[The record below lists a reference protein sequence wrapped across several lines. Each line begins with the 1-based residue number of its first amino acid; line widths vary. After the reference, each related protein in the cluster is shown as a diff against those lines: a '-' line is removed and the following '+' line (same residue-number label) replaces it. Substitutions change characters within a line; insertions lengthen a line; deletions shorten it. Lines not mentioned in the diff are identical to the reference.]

1 MAPKRTTRTR
11 PVTATPPPNTDP
23 TTTTSVTS
31 AQLQAMI
38 DEGVTAVLAAR
49 ATTRNGD
56 DSHTSGI
63 RNERAVRE
71 CTYQDFMKC
80 QPLFFRGTE
89 GVVDL
94 TQWFERMETV
104 FRISNCTVENQVK
117 FATCTLMGIALTWWN
132 SHARTVTNEV
142 AYAMTWTDLKKKM
155 TTKYCPRNEIKK
167 IEAEMW
173 NLKVQGTDPK
183 TMQEAIEMATELM
196 DRRNNTFAERQA
208 ENKRKFEDTP
218 RNNQNQQP
226 NKRQNTGRAYAA
238 GNGDK
243 KPYEGTKP
251 RCPKCNFNHYGPCI
265 PTCTN
270 CKKLGHLA
278 KDCRSR
284 PATANNNNNN
294 RNNNNNNNRN
304 NNNNNNRNNN
314 NPRAQGA
321 NTNAIVCFEC
331 GAPGHFRKDCPQWKN
346 KNQGNGNGV
355 ARAYAVGVAGQ
366 NPDNNVVTGTFLL
379 NNRCASILFDT
390 GADRSF
396 VSTQFSTLIN
406 IAPTTLDHGYN
417 VELADGRII
426 WVNTVLLGCTLN
438 FLNHPFHVDL
448 MPVEMGTYDVI
459 IGMDWL
465 TKYQAVIDCAKKIVR
480 IPFGSEILIFHGDGR
495 DWRHVKEEAN
505 AKIVPICQKFSRS
518 ISRVLPGLT
527 HTRQGN
533 FTSILVHGAG
543 HQLPRAPYRLAPSEM
558 KELADQ
564 LQELSDKG
572 FIRPSSSPWGAPV
585 LFVKKKDGSLRMCID
600 YRELN
605 KLTVKNRYPLPRID
619 DLFDQLQGSS
629 VYSKIDLRSGYHQL
643 RVREED
649 ISKTAFR
656 TRYGHYEFQNKQEHE
671 EHLKIILK
679 LLKKEEL
686 YAKFS
691 KCEFWIPKVQFLGH
705 VIDNKGIHVDPAM
718 IESVKDWASPKTPTE
733 IRQFLGL
740 AGYYWRFIEGF
751 SKIAKPMTKLTQK
764 KVKFEWGDKQEAAF
778 QLLKQKLCS
787 APILALPEGSE
798 DFIVYCDASI
808 KGLGAVL
815 MQREKVISYASR
827 QLKIHEKNYTTH
839 DLELGAVVF
848 ALKIW
853 RHYLYGTKCTVF
865 TDHKSLQHILNQKE
879 LNMRQR
885 RWLELLSDYDC
896 DIRYHPGKANV
907 VADALSRKEREPPLR
922 VRALVMTISLDLPK
936 QILNAQTEAR
946 KPENI
951 KNEDVGGMLIENAK
965 FPEAL
970 RTEKLEPRTDGT
982 LCLNGRSWLPC
993 YDDLR
998 TVIMHES
1005 HKSKYS
1011 IHPGSE
1017 KMYQDVK
1024 KLYWWPNMKADI
1036 ATYVSKCLT
1045 CAKVKAEHQRQS
1057 GLLVQPEIP
1066 QWKWD
1071 NITMDFVTK
1080 LPKSSQGYD
1089 TIWVIVDRLTK
1100 SAIFI
1105 PMKETDPLEKLARMY
1120 LKEVVTRHGIP
1131 VSIICDR
1138 DPRFASNF
1146 WRSLQKALGT
1156 SLDMSTAYHPQT
1168 DGQSERTIQTLE
1180 DMLRAC
1186 VIDFG
1191 NGWVKHLPLVEFSY
1205 NNSYHASI
1213 KAAPFEALYG
1223 RKCRSPVCWA
1233 EVGEVQL
1240 TGPEIVQETTEK
1252 IIQVKQRMQAAR
1264 DRQKSYAD
1272 LKRKPMEFEVGD
1284 KVMLKVSPWKGVVR
1298 FGKRGKLNP
1307 RFVGPFKVIKRV
1319 GDVAYKLELPEE
1331 LSRVHN
1337 TFHVSNLKKCH
1348 ADEPLA
1354 VPLDGLHFDD
1364 KLQFV
1369 EEPIEITDRE
1379 VKRLKR
1385 SRIPLVKVRW
1395 NSKRGPEFTWERE
1408 DQFRKKYPHLFTK
1421 TAPSSSAV

>member
-1 MAPKRTTRTR
+1 MAPRGRPTRLNPGT
-11 PVTATPPPNTDP
+11 TPPPVTDP

-56 DSHTSGI
+56 DSHTSGTGVR

-117 FATCTLMGIALTWWN
+117 FATCTLMGTALTWWN
-132 SHARTVTNEV
+132 SHARTVTNDV

-167 IEAEMW
+167 IEAELW
-173 NLKVQGTDPK
+173 NLKVKGTDVVAYNRFPGPPHGNWHALSDRMFPEETDKIERYVGGMPDLIYSSVVASKPK

-196 DRRNNTFAERQA
+196 DRRISTVAERQA
-208 ENKRKFEDTP
+208 ESKRKFEDTP
-218 RNNQNQQP
+218 RNNQNQNSQ
-226 NKRQNTGRAYAA
+226 RANTGRAYAA

-243 KPYEGTKP
+243 KSYEGTKP
-251 RCPKCNFNHYGPCI
+251 LCPKCNFNHYGPCI
-265 PTCTN
+265 PKCTN
-270 CKKLGHLA
+270 CKKLGHC
-278 KDCRSR
+278 KDC
-284 PATANNNNNN
+284 
-294 RNNNNNNNRN
+294 
-304 NNNNNNRNNN
+304 
-314 NPRAQGA
+314 
-321 NTNAIVCFEC
+321 
-331 GAPGHFRKDCPQWKN
+331 HFKKDCPQWKN
-346 KNQGNGNGV
+346 KNQGNGNTV

-366 NPDNNVVTGTFLL
+366 NPNNNVVT
-379 NNRCASILFDT
+379 D
-390 GADRSF
+390 
-396 VSTQFSTLIN
+396 
-406 IAPTTLDHGYN
+406 
-417 VELADGRII
+417 
-426 WVNTVLLGCTLN
+426 
-438 FLNHPFHVDL
+438 
-448 MPVEMGTYDVI
+448 
-459 IGMDWL
+459 
-465 TKYQAVIDCAKKIVR
+465 
-480 IPFGSEILIFHGDGR
+480 ILI
-495 DWRHVKEEAN
+495 
-505 AKIVPICQKFSRS
+505 
-518 ISRVLPGLT
+518 
-527 HTRQGN
+527 
-533 FTSILVHGAG
+533 
-543 HQLPRAPYRLAPSEM
+543 
-558 KELADQ
+558 
-564 LQELSDKG
+564 
-572 FIRPSSSPWGAPV
+572 
-585 LFVKKKDGSLRMCID
+585 
-600 YRELN
+600 
-605 KLTVKNRYPLPRID
+605 
-619 DLFDQLQGSS
+619 
-629 VYSKIDLRSGYHQL
+629 YSK
-643 RVREED
+643 
-649 ISKTAFR
+649 
-656 TRYGHYEFQNKQEHE
+656 NKQEHE
-671 EHLKIILK
+671 EHLKIILE

-705 VIDNKGIHVDPAM
+705 VIDNKGIHVDPAK

-740 AGYYWRFIEGF
+740 AGYYRRFIEGF

-965 FPEAL
+965 YPEAI

-993 YDDLR
+993 YGDLR

-1011 IHPGSE
+1011 IHLGSE
-1017 KMYQDVK
+1017 KMYQTVMR
-1024 KLYWWPNMKADI
+1024 YWWPNMKADI

-1408 DQFRKKYPHLFTK
+1408 DQFKKKYPHLFTK